1 MSKALRDY
9 DDQLDDFVSDDS
21 KHRLVNPDGT
31 PYLSAADKQFEDINK
46 KLEVLHT
53 MIMTTNEQL
62 DKYANAVDTV
72 RDQVD
77 GCIRLVEDWGKR
89 ITQMKNLVK
98 VMWTKRNDY

>member
-1 MSKALRDY
+1 MSNALDNG
-9 DDQLDDFVSDDS
+9 
-21 KHRLVNPDGT
+21 KHKMVKPDGS
-31 PYLSAADKQFEDINK
+31 PYLSATDKQFEDINN

-62 DKYANAVDTV
+62 DKYVNAVDTV

-77 GCIRLVEDWGKR
+77 DWGKR

>member
-31 PYLSAADKQFEDINK
+31 PYLSATDKQFEDINK

-77 GCIRLVEDWGKR
+77 DWGKR

>member
-1 MSKALRDY
+1 
-9 DDQLDDFVSDDS
+9 
-21 KHRLVNPDGT
+21 
-31 PYLSAADKQFEDINK
+31 
-46 KLEVLHT
+46 

-62 DKYANAVDTV
+62 DKYVYAVDTV

-77 GCIRLVEDWGKR
+77 DWGKR

>member
-1 MSKALRDY
+1 MSNALDNG
-9 DDQLDDFVSDDS
+9 
-21 KHRLVNPDGT
+21 KHKMVKPDGT
-31 PYLSAADKQFEDINK
+31 PYLSATDKQFEDINN

-62 DKYANAVDTV
+62 DKYVNAVDTV

-77 GCIRLVEDWGKR
+77 DWGKR

>member
-9 DDQLDDFVSDDS
+9 DDQLDNFVSDDR
-21 KHRLVNPDGT
+21 KHKLVNPDGT
-31 PYLSAADKQFEDINK
+31 PYLSATDKQFEDINK

-77 GCIRLVEDWGKR
+77 DWGKR

>member
-9 DDQLDDFVSDDS
+9 DDQVDHFVSDDG
-21 KHRLVNPDGT
+21 KHKMVKPDGT
-31 PYLSAADKQFEDINK
+31 PYLSATDKQFEDINK

-77 GCIRLVEDWGKR
+77 DWGKR